1 MRVSFPGP
9 GKIRKIVTLG
19 AFAAL
24 FAALPLAAAP
34 SRALAQDSAQIPADA
49 QQIRLSFAP
58 VVKKV
63 APAVVSISSKKT
75 VTARINPFMDDPFFA
90 PFFQQGF
97 GSLQRK
103 RVESALGSGV
113 IVSANGLIV
122 TNSHVVR
129 GADEITVTLADGRE
143 FEGKVS
149 VSDDASDIA
158 LVRIPALD
166 ESLPFATLDSGES
179 LEVGD
184 LVIAIGNPFGVGQ
197 TVTSGIVSAQARPNL
212 DINDFN
218 FFIQTD
224 AAINP
229 GNSGGP
235 LVDMNGGVVGI
246 NTAIYSRDGGSL
258 GIGFA
263 IPAEMVRTVIAA
275 EGKGQ
280 TGTGGIARA
289 WLGVRMQDMTS
300 DIARSIGL
308 DRPRGALVAKIS
320 RGSPASA
327 AGLRVGDAV
336 LAINDREIANAAE
349 LHYRWAT
356 VTIGD
361 KADFRIWRQ
370 NRMLTVSIPARLAP
384 DNPPRNDTQI
394 KGRSPLS
401 GATVANINPAVA
413 SELGLPDDET
423 EGVAILRVDPA
434 STAARLVAKGDI
446 LIAINGRKIADVSD
460 VQAALT
466 GSGRR
471 ALALTLNRDGAVQQI
486 VIR

>member
-1 MRVSFPGP
+1 MRACFSGSSF
-9 GKIRKIVTLG
+9 
-19 AFAAL
+19 FL
-24 FAALPLAAAP
+24 FRLLVGLMVAGLLFSSPA
-34 SRALAQDSAQIPADA
+34 ALAQQAGAGVTPPASAA
-49 QQIRLSFAP
+49 QIRLSFAP

-75 VTARINPFMDDPFFA
+75 VTARVNPFMDDPFFA

-97 GSLQRK
+97 GGLPRK
-103 RVESALGSGV
+103 RVESALGSGI
-113 IVSANGLIV
+113 IVSPDGLIV

-143 FEGKVS
+143 FPGKVS
-149 VSDDASDIA
+149 VSDEASDLA
-158 LVRIPALD
+158 LVRIVVKGEA
-166 ESLPFATLDSGES
+166 LPFASLDSSES

-263 IPAEMVRTVIAA
+263 IPTEMVKTVIAA

-280 TGTGGIARA
+280 AGADGVARA
-289 WLGVRMQDMTS
+289 WLGAQLQDMTS
-300 DIARSIGL
+300 ELAQSIGL
-308 DRPRGALVAKIS
+308 DRPRGALVS
-320 RGSPASA
+320 RVSEKSPAEE
-327 AGLRVGDAV
+327 AGLRAGDAIV
-336 LAINDREIANAAE
+336 GLNGKDIANAAE

-356 VTIGD
+356 LSPGD
-361 KADFRIWRQ
+361 KADFKIWRQ
-370 NRMLTVSIPARLAP
+370 NQALTLSVPVRLSPNNPAR
-384 DNPPRNDTQI
+384 DTIQI

-401 GATVANINPAVA
+401 GASLARLSPALA
-413 SELGLPDDET
+413 SGLGLPDDA
-423 EGVAILRVDPA
+423 EGVVITQVDPS

-446 LIAINGRKIADVSD
+446 LLAVNGRKIGAVSD
-460 VQAALT
+460 VQK
-466 GSGRR
+466 
-471 ALALTLNRDGAVQQI
+471 ALAGSAGRGFSLVLNRGGAIQQI
-486 VIR
+486 MIR